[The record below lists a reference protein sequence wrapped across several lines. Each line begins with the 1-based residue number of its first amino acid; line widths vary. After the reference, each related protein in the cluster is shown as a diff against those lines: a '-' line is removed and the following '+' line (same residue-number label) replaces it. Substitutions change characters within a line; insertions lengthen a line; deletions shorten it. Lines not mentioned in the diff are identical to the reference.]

1 MTNDSLHCFHA
12 IDESDST
19 YYGMRIVTGRDKGSG
34 SITTGYFVNLLG
46 SKGYSKGIMLQKHF
60 YRHKLSRN
68 SYDDV
73 IIKVESNYDLGD
85 IEVVMV
91 GNKSY
96 GSWFLECIGNKS
108 YGSWFLEC
116 IELYQMRDSSKQY
129 FPCRHWVVDGNNLT
143 ITSKTCK
150 YYSYLVP
157 FMVISS
163 GKSNFGKMDCQKC

>member
-1 MTNDSLHCFHA
+1 
-12 IDESDST
+12 
-19 YYGMRIVTGRDKGSG
+19 MRIVTGRDKGSG

-96 GSWFLECIGNKS
+96 GSWFLECI
-108 YGSWFLEC
+108 
-116 IELYQMRDSSKQY
+116 ELYQMRDSSKQY

-143 ITSKTCK
+143 ITSKTCE

-157 FMVISS
+157 VLWQFLH
-163 GKSNFGKMDCQKC
+163 GKSNFGNKWTARNVCYCQISKIGKLVIEHT